1 VDAGLE
7 ALGLD
12 LAATARD
19 AIAGHVRLLLA
30 WTRAINLTAIRD
42 PVAAATLHVV
52 DSLAAV
58 PVLRERGVD
67 RLLDLGSGGGYP
79 GLPLAAALPASALLV
94 ESVGKKAMFLRTVAE
109 AVGLSGVVEVA
120 AERAEALAAD
130 PRHRERWPAVV
141 ARAVAALPELAELA
155 LPLVEV
161 DGVLV
166 AWKRAPLGDEV
177 AAARRTIRELG
188 GAEAEI
194 IMVDAPGLTDHRL
207 VVVDKRSPTPPRY
220 PRSPAERRR
229 NG

>member
-188 GAEAEI
+188 GAEADI